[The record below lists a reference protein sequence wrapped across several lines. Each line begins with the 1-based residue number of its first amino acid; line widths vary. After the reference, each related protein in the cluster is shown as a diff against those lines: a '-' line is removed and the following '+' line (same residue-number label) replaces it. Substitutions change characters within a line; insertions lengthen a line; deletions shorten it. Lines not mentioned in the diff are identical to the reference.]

1 MDNAYSII
9 IHGQHITHITEYIL
23 KQYEKV
29 DKLLNK
35 TGSNIILLNE
45 YHQIISQIHFL
56 LHQLIVV

>member
-1 MDNAYSII
+1 MDNDILLLYM
-9 IHGQHITHITEYIL
+9 QHITHITEYIL

-45 YHQIISQIHFL
+45 SVNNGIKL
-56 LHQLIVV
+56 L